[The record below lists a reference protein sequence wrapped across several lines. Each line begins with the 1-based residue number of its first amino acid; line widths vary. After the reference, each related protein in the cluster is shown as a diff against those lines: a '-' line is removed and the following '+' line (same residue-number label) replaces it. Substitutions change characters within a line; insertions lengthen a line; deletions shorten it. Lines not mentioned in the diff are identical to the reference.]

1 MSKFD
6 KIAKPASETTK
17 TASKVTAS
25 VTEEIKTAVDAVI
38 AKKAEIKRL
47 EAELNGNETTVIDHV
62 LPQYDNQARSGSFTK
77 SLVVPGNVGTLTAV
91 WSDAFSIPQEPE
103 VQAEIKKLVGP
114 KKFEEFFDT
123 KQTISIK
130 ADVLDNEMRLNQIAD
145 ACTKAGLDIG
155 SIFDVTDKLVA
166 KNDLDRHQF
175 DLDAAKLVT
184 FRALVRQKKP
194 SLK

>member
-6 KIAKPASETTK
+6 KIAKPASETAK

-25 VTEEIKTAVDAVI
+25 VTEEIKAAVDAVI
-38 AKKAEIKRL
+38 AKKAEVKRL
-47 EAELNGNETTVIDHV
+47 EAELKGNETTVIDHV
-62 LPQYDNQARSGSFTK
+62 LPQYDNQARTGSFTK

-103 VQAEIKKLVGP
+103 VQAEIKKLVGT
-114 KKFEEFFDT
+114 KRFEEFFDT
-123 KQTISIK
+123 KQTITIK
-130 ADVLDNEMRLNQIAD
+130 AAVLEDEKLLNQIAD

-155 SIFDVTDKLVA
+155 ALFDVTDKLTA
-166 KNDLDRHQF
+166 KDDLDRKQF
-175 DLDAAKLVT
+175 DLDAAKLAT

-194 SLK
+194 ALK